1 MTEKTGGGF
10 PDDRAG
16 RKEKKVMRKKWKWGV
31 AGGILLA
38 LALTGCGGQQT
49 SENVSTEEEQAEASG
64 QEEGASKEDVLVV
77 YTARS
82 EQLNDAIIPGFE
94 EKTGIKVEVITGT
107 TGECLKRV
115 QSEVENPGGDILWAA
130 DETML
135 ADYKDLFLQ
144 YVSPEDEYMMEGFK
158 NKSGYFTPAFA
169 DPTVLII
176 NTNLAG
182 DMKIEGFADLLNPE
196 LKGKIAFGDPTTLSS
211 AYQSL
216 VAMLYG
222 MGKDGDP
229 MSDEAWNFIDQFIAN
244 LDGKY
249 ANGGSQVPK
258 SVAEGEYVVG
268 LTWEDPVVNYIRNGA
283 PVKLVFPEE
292 GAIFPGE
299 SVQIIKGC
307 KHEEN
312 AKKFVDYMLSE
323 EAQSWVGQNL
333 NARPLR
339 EGIVLGD
346 YMVPTEEITISPYYD
361 EGWAAENKTAITEMF
376 TEHRENSIQ

>member
-1 MTEKTGGGF
+1 
-10 PDDRAG
+10 
-16 RKEKKVMRKKWKWGV
+16 MRKRWRWGA
-31 AGGILLA
+31 AGGAVLMLA
-38 LALTGCGGQQT
+38 LAGCGGGQT
-49 SENVSTEEEQAEASG
+49 GETEGTEAVSEQSEAEEQEDAASG
-64 QEEGASKEDVLVV
+64 EDVLVV

-115 QSEVENPGGDILWAA
+115 QSETENPGGDILWAA

-144 YVSPEDEYMMEGFK
+144 YVSPEDENMMDGFK

-169 DPTVLII
+169 DPTVLIV
-176 NTNLAG
+176 NTNLVG
-182 DMKIEGFADLLNPE
+182 DMEIKGFADLLNPE
-196 LKGKIAFGDPTTLSS
+196 LKGRIAFGDPTTLSS

-229 MSDEAWNFIDQFIAN
+229 MSDEAWEFVDQFIAN

-283 PVKLVFPEE
+283 PVELIFPEE

-339 EGIVLGD
+339 EGVVLGD
-346 YMVPTEEITISPYYD
+346 YMVPTEDITISPYYD
-361 EGWAAENKTAITEMF
+361 EAWAAENKSTITELF
-376 TEHRENSIQ
+376 TEHRENSIE

>member
-1 MTEKTGGGF
+1 MKKRHLWGI
-10 PDDRAG
+10 AG
-16 RKEKKVMRKKWKWGV
+16 TAAMIAVL
-31 AGGILLA
+31 AGCSSQSSGDA
-38 LALTGCGGQQT
+38 TQT
-49 SENVSTEEEQAEASG
+49 QAENTSAGTADSSSESSDSG
-64 QEEGASKEDVLVV
+64 ENVLVV

-94 EKTGIKVEVITGT
+94 EATGIKVEVITGT

-115 QSEVENPGGDILWAA
+115 QSETSNPGGDILWAA

-135 ADYKDLFLQ
+135 AGYKDLFLQ
-144 YVSPEDEYMMEGFK
+144 YVSPEDENMMDEFK

-169 DPTVLII
+169 DPTVMIV
-176 NTNLAG
+176 NKNLVG
-182 DMKIEGFADLLNPE
+182 DLKIEGFADLLNPE

-229 MSDEAWNFIDQFIAN
+229 MSDEAWDYIDQFIAN
-244 LDGKY
+244 VDGKY

-283 PVKLVFPEE
+283 PVELIFPKE

-339 EGIVLGD
+339 KDVVLGD
-346 YMVPTEEITISPYYD
+346 HMVPTEEITISPYYD
-361 EGWAAENKTAITEMF
+361 EAWAAENKTTITEMF
-376 TEHRENSIQ
+376 TEHRENSME

>member
-1 MTEKTGGGF
+1 MKKQLWKLVGGM
-10 PDDRAG
+10 AA
-16 RKEKKVMRKKWKWGV
+16 VL
-31 AGGILLA
+31 LLA
-38 LALTGCGGQQT
+38 GCSDKAAKTPSAEPSQAVFQT
-49 SENVSTEEEQAEASG
+49 EAGATTSAADSGKETADSSKEEENVL
-64 QEEGASKEDVLVV
+64 VL

-94 EKTGIKVEVITGT
+94 EETGIKVEIITGT

-115 QSEVENPGGDILWAA
+115 QSETANPGGDILWAA

-135 ADYKDLFLQ
+135 ASYQDLFMQ
-144 YVSPEDEYMMEGFK
+144 YVSSEDDNMMDGFK

-169 DPTVLII
+169 DPTVMII
-176 NTNLAG
+176 NKNLIG
-182 DMKIEGFADLLNPE
+182 DIKIEGFADLLNPE

-229 MSDEAWNFIDQFIAN
+229 MSDEAWNFIDEFIAN
-244 LDGKY
+244 VDGKY

-258 SVAEGEYVVG
+258 SVAEGEYIVG

-283 PVKLVFPEE
+283 PVELIFPKE

-299 SVQIIKGC
+299 SVQIINGC
-307 KHEEN
+307 KHPEN

-323 EAQSWVGQNL
+323 KAQSFVGQNL

-339 EGIVLGD
+339 KGVELGD
-346 YMVPTEEITISPYYD
+346 HMIPTEDVTISSVYD
-361 EGWAAENKTAITEMF
+361 EAWAAENKGRITEMF
-376 TEHRENSIQ
+376 TEHREDSMQ

>member
-1 MTEKTGGGF
+1 M
-10 PDDRAG
+10 
-16 RKEKKVMRKKWKWGV
+16 KKNLWKLVGSMAV
-31 AGGILLA
+31 AAA
-38 LALTGCGGQQT
+38 LAGCSGNGAETPATQSATQGAAQTESSTQAADSGQT
-49 SENVSTEEEQAEASG
+49 SPAGSS
-64 QEEGASKEDVLVV
+64 SEDNILVL

-94 EKTGIKVEVITGT
+94 EETGIKVEIITGT

-115 QSEVENPGGDILWAA
+115 QSETANPGGDVLWAA

-135 ADYKDLFLQ
+135 ASYQDLFMQ
-144 YVSPEDEYMMEGFK
+144 YVSSENDNMMDGFK

-169 DPTVLII
+169 DPTVMII
-176 NTNLAG
+176 NKNLIG
-182 DMKIEGFADLLNPE
+182 DIKIEGFADLLNPE

-229 MSDEAWNFIDQFIAN
+229 MSDEAWNFIDEFIAN
-244 LDGKY
+244 VDGKY

-258 SVAEGEYVVG
+258 SVAEGEYIVG

-283 PVKLVFPEE
+283 PVELIFPKE

-299 SVQIIKGC
+299 SVQIINGC
-307 KHEEN
+307 KHPEN

-323 EAQSWVGQNL
+323 KAQSYVGQNL

-339 EGIVLGD
+339 KGVELGD
-346 YMVPTEEITISPYYD
+346 HMIPTEDVTISSVYD
-361 EGWAAENKTAITEMF
+361 EAWAAENKTRITEMF
-376 TEHRENSIQ
+376 TEHREDSMQ

>member
-1 MTEKTGGGF
+1 
-10 PDDRAG
+10 
-16 RKEKKVMRKKWKWGV
+16 MRKKWKWGV

>member
-1 MTEKTGGGF
+1 MKKKYALGIMGAAIALAALSGCSSQTS
-10 PDDRAG
+10 PD
-16 RKEKKVMRKKWKWGV
+16 
-31 AGGILLA
+31 AGG
-38 LALTGCGGQQT
+38 
-49 SENVSTEEEQAEASG
+49 EQAENTSAQAS
-64 QEEGASKEDVLVV
+64 ASSEDNVLVV

-94 EKTGIKVEVITGT
+94 EATGIKVEVITGT

-115 QSEVENPGGDILWAA
+115 QSETSNPGGDILWAA

-135 ADYKDLFLQ
+135 ASYKDLFLQ
-144 YVSPEDEYMMEGFK
+144 YVSPEDENMMDEFK

-169 DPTVLII
+169 DPTVLIV
-176 NTNLAG
+176 NKNLVG
-182 DMKIEGFADLLNPE
+182 DLKIEGFADLLNPE

-229 MSDEAWNFIDQFIAN
+229 MSDEAWEYIDQFIAN
-244 LDGKY
+244 VDGKY

-283 PVKLVFPEE
+283 PVELVFPKE

-339 EGIVLGD
+339 KDVVLGD
-346 YMVPTEEITISPYYD
+346 HMVPTEDITISPYYD
-361 EGWAAENKTAITEMF
+361 EAWAAENKAVITEMF
-376 TEHRENSIQ
+376 TEHRENSME

>member
-1 MTEKTGGGF
+1 
-10 PDDRAG
+10 
-16 RKEKKVMRKKWKWGV
+16 MRKRWRWGA
-31 AGGILLA
+31 AGGAVLMLA
-38 LALTGCGGQQT
+38 LAGCGGGQT
-49 SENVSTEEEQAEASG
+49 GETEGTEAVSEQSEAEEQEDAASG
-64 QEEGASKEDVLVV
+64 EDVLVV

-115 QSEVENPGGDILWAA
+115 QSETENPGGDILWAA

-144 YVSPEDEYMMEGFK
+144 YISPEDENMMDGFK

-169 DPTVLII
+169 DPTVLIV
-176 NTNLAG
+176 NTNLVG
-182 DMKIEGFADLLNPE
+182 DMEIKGFADLLNPE
-196 LKGKIAFGDPTTLSS
+196 LKGRIAFGDPTTLSS

-229 MSDEAWNFIDQFIAN
+229 MSDEAWEFVDQFIAN

-283 PVKLVFPEE
+283 PVELIFPEE

-339 EGIVLGD
+339 KGVVLGD
-346 YMVPTEEITISPYYD
+346 YMVPTEDITISPYYD
-361 EGWAAENKTAITEMF
+361 EAWAAENKSTITELF
-376 TEHRENSIQ
+376 TEHRENSIE

>member
-1 MTEKTGGGF
+1 MKKNLWKLVGGMAMAAVLSGCSGKGAETPAASSAPAQKTETKAPEETEK
-10 PDDRAG
+10 
-16 RKEKKVMRKKWKWGV
+16 
-31 AGGILLA
+31 
-38 LALTGCGGQQT
+38 QSQ
-49 SENVSTEEEQAEASG
+49 SG
-64 QEEGASKEDVLVV
+64 QDNAEENILVL

-94 EKTGIKVEVITGT
+94 AETGIKVEIITGT

-115 QSEVENPGGDILWAA
+115 QSETANPGGDILWAA

-135 ADYKDLFLQ
+135 ASYQDLFMQ
-144 YVSPEDEYMMEGFK
+144 YVSSENDNMMDGFK

-169 DPTVLII
+169 DPTVMII
-176 NTNLAG
+176 NKNLIG
-182 DMKIEGFADLLNPE
+182 DIKIEGFADLLNPE

-229 MSDEAWNFIDQFIAN
+229 MSEEAWNFIDEFIAN
-244 LDGKY
+244 VDGKY

-258 SVAEGEYVVG
+258 SVAEGEYIVG
-268 LTWEDPVVNYIRNGA
+268 LTWEDPVVNYIRSGA
-283 PVKLVFPEE
+283 PVELIFPKE

-299 SVQIIKGC
+299 SVQIINGC
-307 KHEEN
+307 KHPEN

-323 EAQSWVGQNL
+323 KAQSFVGQNL

-339 EGIVLGD
+339 KGVELGD
-346 YMVPTEEITISPYYD
+346 HMVPTEDVTISSVYD
-361 EGWAAENKTAITEMF
+361 EAWAAENKSRITEMF
-376 TEHRENSIQ
+376 TEHREDSMN

>member
-1 MTEKTGGGF
+1 M
-10 PDDRAG
+10 
-16 RKEKKVMRKKWKWGV
+16 KKKY
-31 AGGILLA
+31 ALGILGAAIA
-38 LALTGCGGQQT
+38 LIVLSGCSSQT
-49 SENVSTEEEQAEASG
+49 SPDTGEEQDQNTSTQAADSG
-64 QEEGASKEDVLVV
+64 DNVLVV

-94 EKTGIKVEVITGT
+94 EATGVKVEVITGT

-115 QSEVENPGGDILWAA
+115 QSETSNPGGDILWAA

-135 ADYKDLFLQ
+135 ASYKDLFLQ
-144 YVSPEDEYMMEGFK
+144 YVSPEDENMMDEFK

-169 DPTVLII
+169 DPTVLIV
-176 NTNLAG
+176 NKNLIG
-182 DMKIEGFADLLNPE
+182 DIKIEGFADLLNPD

-229 MSDEAWNFIDQFIAN
+229 MSDEAWAYIDQFIAN
-244 LDGKY
+244 VDGKY

-283 PVKLVFPEE
+283 PVELVFPKE

-339 EGIVLGD
+339 KDVVLGD
-346 YMVPTEEITISPYYD
+346 HMVPTEDITISPYYD
-361 EGWAAENKTAITEMF
+361 EAWAAENKAVITEMF
-376 TEHRENSIQ
+376 TEHRENSME

>member
-1 MTEKTGGGF
+1 
-10 PDDRAG
+10 
-16 RKEKKVMRKKWKWGV
+16 MRNRWKWGI
-31 AGGILLA
+31 AGGMA
-38 LALTGCGGQQT
+38 FMLALTGCSGGQ
-49 SENVSTEEEQAEASG
+49 TEESAGTEAAGERAEETEAGNSAS
-64 QEEGASKEDVLVV
+64 EDNVLVV

-115 QSEVENPGGDILWAA
+115 QSETANPGGDILWAA

-144 YVSPEDEYMMEGFK
+144 YVSPEDENMMDGFK
-158 NKSGYFTPAFA
+158 NKTGYFTPAFA
-169 DPTVLII
+169 DPTVLIV
-176 NTNLAG
+176 NKNLVG
-182 DMKIEGFADLLNPE
+182 DMEIKGFADLLNPE

-229 MSDEAWNFIDQFIAN
+229 MSEEAWEFIDQFIAN

-283 PVKLVFPEE
+283 PVELVFPEE

-339 EGIVLGD
+339 EGVVLGD
-346 YMVPTEEITISPYYD
+346 YMVPTDDIAISPYYD
-361 EGWAAENKTAITEMF
+361 EAWAAENKSTITEMF
-376 TEHRENSIQ
+376 TEHRENSIE

>member
-1 MTEKTGGGF
+1 
-10 PDDRAG
+10 
-16 RKEKKVMRKKWKWGV
+16 MRKRWRWGA
-31 AGGILLA
+31 AGGAVLMLA
-38 LALTGCGGQQT
+38 LAGCGGGQT
-49 SENVSTEEEQAEASG
+49 GETEGTEAVSEQSEAEEQEDAASG
-64 QEEGASKEDVLVV
+64 EDVLVV

-115 QSEVENPGGDILWAA
+115 QSETENPGGDILWAA

-144 YVSPEDEYMMEGFK
+144 YISPEDENMMDGFK

-169 DPTVLII
+169 DPTVLIV
-176 NTNLAG
+176 NTNLVG
-182 DMKIEGFADLLNPE
+182 DMEIKGFADLLNPE
-196 LKGKIAFGDPTTLSS
+196 LKGRIAFGDPTTLSS

-229 MSDEAWNFIDQFIAN
+229 MSDEAWEFVDQFIAN

-283 PVKLVFPEE
+283 PVELIFPEE

-339 EGIVLGD
+339 EGVVLGD
-346 YMVPTEEITISPYYD
+346 YMVPTEDITISPYYD
-361 EGWAAENKTAITEMF
+361 EAWAAENKSTITELF
-376 TEHRENSIQ
+376 TEHRENSIE